1 MPRPRV
7 CVPSALDPRTR
18 WPVHAARAT
27 LPRAMTTHDRREFLV
42 GSLSLGALALGA
54 CRRETYYG
62 VGREPGPDS
71 AAKLERK
78 QAKKLLFPIS
88 LAQWSLH
95 DALFKKELDPL
106 DFPLVAK
113 RVHGI
118 DAVEYVSTFYKE
130 KKGDDAH
137 FAELAKRCKDI
148 GVESRLIM
156 IDGEG
161 NLGAAKKEEREQAVA
176 NHARWLE
183 IAHALGCMAIRVNAY
198 GEGTPEEHRDRVAE
212 SMHALGERA
221 NGFDLYVIIENHG
234 GLSSNGA
241 WMASVMRAA
250 NHPRV
255 GTLPDFGNF
264 TIGEGQQYDRYQ
276 GVTEMMPWARAVS
289 AKSYDF
295 DAQGNET
302 TIDYTRMMKIVIAA
316 SYHAH
321 VGIEYEGS
329 RLSEKDGIAA
339 TKRLLERLRAE
350 MS

>member
-1 MPRPRV
+1 
-7 CVPSALDPRTR
+7 
-18 WPVHAARAT
+18 
-27 LPRAMTTHDRREFLV
+27 MTMHDRREFLV

-71 AAKLERK
+71 AAKLEK
-78 QAKKLLFPIS
+78 KSAKKLLFPIS

-95 DALFKKELDPL
+95 DALFKKTLDPL
-106 DFPLVAK
+106 DFPIVAK
-113 RVHGI
+113 RDYGI

-130 KKGDDAH
+130 RKHDDAYIG
-137 FAELAKRCKDI
+137 ELGKRCKSL

-161 NLGAAKKEEREQAVA
+161 NLGAAKKEEREQAVQ
-176 NHARWLE
+176 NHVRWLE

-212 SMHALGERA
+212 SMHALGVR
-221 NGFDLYVIIENHG
+221 GDTLGLYVIIENHG

-241 WMASVMRAA
+241 WMASVMKAA

-264 TIGEGQQYDRYQ
+264 TIGEGQQYDRYE
-276 GVTEMMPWARAVS
+276 GVREMMPWARAVS

-302 TIDYTRMMKIVIAA
+302 TIDYARMMKIVLDAGF
-316 SYHAH
+316 HAH

-329 RLSEKDGIAA
+329 RLSEADGIRA
-339 TKRLLERLRAE
+339 TKALLERLRVELA
-350 MS
+350 